1 MAKHPAIVP
10 IVAATIRLSEAS
22 CSTICRKLFTIHE
35 CVTQSHNWSIYEKDK
50 ASVLLREIMRRC
62 EWHGVSRL
70 LQGASRDMYK
80 AVFGPWCG
88 IEGHNGAAVPELR
101 WCDLPARIVCYR
113 AGLSA
118 PLATKQFEAYRE
130 QLEELWGGPVL
141 IEIGAAIGAAP
152 GCVVVRP
159 TPVMVHGF
167 HWSFRAR
174 KEAGNDF
181 ATHHPGHRHLLPR
194 GRAP

>member
-1 MAKHPAIVP
+1 VAKHPAVVP

-70 LQGASRDMYK
+70 LQGAK

-88 IEGHNGAAVPELR
+88 IEGRNGAAVFPELR

-118 PLATKQFEAYRE
+118 PLATSVAETTEFVEARVTS
-130 QLEELWGGPVL
+130 GT
-141 IEIGAAIGAAP
+141 
-152 GCVVVRP
+152 RP
-159 TPVMVHGF
+159 TISSAMWRIRSSLSPVN
-167 HWSFRAR
+167 R
-174 KEAGNDF
+174 
-181 ATHHPGHRHLLPR
+181 
-194 GRAP
+194 

>member
-1 MAKHPAIVP
+1 MAKHPAVVP

-80 AVFGPWCG
+80 AVFRPWCG
-88 IEGHNGAAVPELR
+88 IEGHNGAAAFPELR

-152 GCVVVRP
+152 RRKMTDGSLRQSCLAQALNEADAVLRP
-159 TPVMVHGF
+159 PERRRYPVNIAKPQ
-167 HWSFRAR
+167 R
-174 KEAGNDF
+174 
-181 ATHHPGHRHLLPR
+181 
-194 GRAP
+194 